1 MLTAVLLAA
10 GLALGIHPAAV
21 ALAALASIEPRLVL
35 VGAITWGIVAAI
47 RRRRSRITADAEATY
62 FRALSAELRAG
73 ASLRGA
79 IGEAL
84 YRVPGLSLGP
94 AVRYAEAGMPMSEIA
109 DAVETRFPE
118 NGRLAAA
125 AFRLSDWSGAR
136 VADTFEGLAERAAA
150 SAELLLRTEWG
161 AVESIAD
168 ALMRCDGC
176 LTGGALLS
184 ILEVAPRCSRF
195 DSRAQVERLARAA
208 DEPELLQALDVAERE
223 ELELCHRIV
232 DGAMAAISA

>member
-1 MLTAVLLAA
+1 MLTPVLLAA
-10 GLALGIHPAAV
+10 GLALGLHPAVV

-35 VGAITWGIVAAI
+35 AGAATWGIVAAI
-47 RRRRSRITADAEATY
+47 RRRKTRITPDDEATY

-94 AVRYAEAGMPMSEIA
+94 AVRYAEAGMPMGEIA

-136 VADTFEGLAERAAA
+136 VADTFEGLAEQAAA
-150 SAELLLRTEWG
+150 SAELVRERKAATAQARLSALVIGIAPVAFATLLLATGRG
-161 AVESIAD
+161 SGLIAHGTIGI
-168 ALMRCDGC
+168 LVLG
-176 LTGGALLS
+176 TG
-184 ILEVAPRCSRF
+184 
-195 DSRAQVERLARAA
+195 LA
-208 DEPELLQALDVAERE
+208 
-223 ELELCHRIV
+223 LELIGLVVVALIMRR
-232 DGAMAAISA
+232 AEQ